1 MRISRLIRI
10 IGGAIALLIL
20 IILLKDQ
27 YSSILLRNANYGI
40 PALVNKGS
48 VDNLFLGS
56 SMFRQ
61 GLDIDV
67 LNEGSEDSYILSYNG
82 NQPYLEYL
90 ILDKL
95 LKEGVKIKNLYV
107 DMYAYS
113 MCALPSLSDEKLL
126 LELNLSDKWQ
136 IYKMISDDEP
146 IKTFYQMFVSANNEM
161 LLSWPVSFPVING
174 TFKNGG
180 TLSETT
186 GATKEVLGEMG
197 IPVIG
202 DGVQE
207 IQGEYTKKI
216 IDLCTQND
224 INIFFLETPK
234 YYVVMQDADYET
246 VMNDYTSII
255 NEDAA
260 ILRFGTQADVDVNRS
275 DYFIDLLHLS
285 SEGRRVF
292 TKTITVV
299 GN

>member
-1 MRISRLIRI
+1 MRISKLIRI
-10 IGGAIALLIL
+10 IGGAIALMIL

-27 YSSILLRNANYGI
+27 YSSALLKNANYGI
-40 PALVNKGS
+40 PALINKGS
-48 VDNLFLGS
+48 VKNLFLGS

-67 LNEGSEDSYILSYNG
+67 LADNMEDPYILSYNG
-82 NQPYLEYL
+82 NQPYLEYIILKKL
-90 ILDKL
+90 ID
-95 LKEGVKIKNLYV
+95 EGVSIDNLYI

-113 MCALPSLSDEKLL
+113 MCAAPSLSDEKLL
-126 LELNLSDKWQ
+126 LELDISDKWQ
-136 IYKMISDDEP
+136 IYNMLENDGR
-146 IKTFYQMFVSANNEM
+146 IKSFYQMFVSANNEM
-161 LLSWPVSFPVING
+161 LLTWPVSFPVING
-174 TFKNGG
+174 TFRNGG

-216 IDLCTQND
+216 IDLCTQNN

-234 YYVVMQDADYET
+234 YYVVMQDADYEK

-255 NEDAA
+255 NDNAA
-260 ILRFGTQADVDVNRS
+260 ILRFETQADVDVNRS
-275 DYFIDLLHLS
+275 VYFIDLLHLS

-292 TKTITVV
+292 TKTLLMR
-299 GN
+299 

>member
-27 YSSILLRNANYGI
+27 YSSMLLRNANYGI

-67 LNEGSEDSYILSYNG
+67 LDEESEDSYILSYNG

-90 ILDKL
+90 ILVKL
-95 LKEGVKIKNLYV
+95 LNEGVKIKNLYV

-113 MCALPSLSDEKLL
+113 MCAIPSLSDEKLL

-136 IYKMISDDEP
+136 LYKMISADEP

-174 TFKNGG
+174 TFRNGG

-207 IQGEYTKKI
+207 IQGEYTQKI
-216 IDLCTQND
+216 IDLCNQEN
-224 INIFFLETPK
+224 INIIFIETPK
-234 YYVVMQDADYET
+234 YCTVMQDFDYQS
-246 VMNDYTSII
+246 VMNEYTAII
-255 NEDAA
+255 DDKAE
-260 ILRFGTQADVDVNRS
+260 ILRFETPADVDVNKS

-292 TKTITVV
+292 TKMLLMR
-299 GN
+299 